1 MCQNLPSFEKPF
13 LLSDSSEFPVLDA
26 GFEE

>member
-1 MCQNLPSFEKPF
+1 MCQNLPSFQKPF
-13 LLSDSSEFPVLDA
+13 LLSDSLEFPVLDA